1 MTELLFVYNADSG
14 LFNSMADAAHKMLSP
29 ETYACNLCKVTYGWF
44 AERKQWRSF
53 VESLDV
59 ECRFLHR
66 DELYR
71 QYPRL
76 RTTAL
81 PAVFRV
87 TDGRP
92 HILIDAQSLDA
103 CADLDSLMRLISEG
117 CEDEHQ
123 APPGGCG

>member
-14 LFNSMADAAHKMLSP
+14 LFNSMADAAHKVLSP

-44 AERKQWRSF
+44 TERKQWRSF
-53 VESLDV
+53 VESLDA

-71 QYPRL
+71 QYPEL
-76 RTTAL
+76 RTTEL

-87 TDGRP
+87 TDGQPR
-92 HILIDAQSLDA
+92 ICIDAQTLNT
-103 CADLDSLMRLISEG
+103 CADLDSLMRLILEG

-123 APPGGCG
+123 VPPRDAG